1 MNAGIGIVYFVPV
14 SPAALCPGPH
24 DGSTGSRPSVPGM
37 AGRQSAVGRL

>member
-24 DGSTGSRPSVPGM
+24 DGSTGPVLPYPGWRDDSRLLEG
-37 AGRQSAVGRL
+37 